1 MYSLVRLVP
10 DAPTGHRP
18 VVVAFDVDGT
28 LTTRDC
34 VLPFLR
40 RAAGARLWTT
50 LLRHPLGLAAA
61 AARRDRDRVKELACS
76 SLRGRGLA
84 GVDRLGAAF
93 AREVFE
99 TGLRADTAA
108 RLRRHQQLG
117 HTVVLASASLDV
129 YLEPLSELLRVDGL
143 VCTHLERGH
152 GTLTGRLVGANCRG
166 AEKARRLRAWLE
178 QRGLADPVVWAYG
191 DSPGDREL
199 LALADHPVWVG
210 RDRLDPEPG

>member
-61 AARRDRDRVKELACS
+61 VVQRDRDRVKELACS

-143 VCTHLERGH
+143 VCTHLERGD